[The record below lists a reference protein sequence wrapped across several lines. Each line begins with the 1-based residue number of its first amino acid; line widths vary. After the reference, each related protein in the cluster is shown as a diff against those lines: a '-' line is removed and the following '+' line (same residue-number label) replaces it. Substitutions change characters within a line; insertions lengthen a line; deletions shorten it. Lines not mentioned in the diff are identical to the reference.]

1 MTSTAPV
8 GGSRRRRPLYARLL
22 RLRYLHP
29 GGVACFLL
37 FEGMIVL
44 GVLLA
49 LAELV
54 DWPVVILLPV
64 GVAVMVKLNDLLA
77 GTALHRLV
85 RGRPEPVARGTAV
98 VVDPPPV
105 PVRRRAVGTA
115 PAPGKPAQPGGAA
128 QAEPGGAV
136 QPEPGGAV
144 PAEAG
149 GGTPAGGAAAHSGDP
164 QA

>member
-1 MTSTAPV
+1 VTSTAPA
-8 GGSRRRRPLYARLL
+8 GGTRRRRPLYARLL

-37 FEGMIVL
+37 FEGTIVL
-44 GVLLA
+44 GLLLA
-49 LAELV
+49 LSELV
-54 DWPVVILLPV
+54 DWQVVVLLPA

-85 RGRPEPVARGTAV
+85 RGRPGPVARGTAV

-115 PAPGKPAQPGGAA
+115 PAPGVPAG
-128 QAEPGGAV
+128 
-136 QPEPGGAV
+136 PGGAV
-144 PAEAG
+144 PAEPDG
-149 GGTPAGGAAAHSGDP
+149 GPSLGGAAPRTGDA